1 MPGNGSR
8 DRDGKGK
15 DKALIMQM
23 SHSRHSL
30 LLHHQCCFVF
40 RDYKRNEVYVCFRSK
55 YTNRDT
61 IVATITKNQTNN
73 RKLSQH
79 IVSVLETRIRTHLS
93 VSVRIKSRSSIV
105 IIVSDRI
112 RIGV

>member
-1 MPGNGSR
+1 M
-8 DRDGKGK
+8 
-15 DKALIMQM
+15 
-23 SHSRHSL
+23 
-30 LLHHQCCFVF
+30 FVF
-40 RDYKRNEVYVCFRSK
+40 EVNIYQSRSH
-55 YTNRDT
+55 RDT
-61 IVATITKNQTNN
+61 IVATITKNQDNN

-79 IVSVLETRIRTHLS
+79 IVSVLETRTRTHLS